1 MRLKTAPRPAAPQR
15 GDVALSPIASAAPDL
30 TEGAAGRMNFQSPFQ
45 PIQEENTLPYSSA
58 LGTEEQIREEI
69 RQEKRA
75 TTEFLARY
83 GISPT
88 GGEERLARDINR
100 LLENFECQQKDLIKR
115 MEEQM
120 ALKIHDLL
128 SAHPSW
134 TAARDLPGQQPTVG
148 GAASGGGGP
157 GDNDP
162 QRGHSRRRNED
173 QDRPNQPP
181 GGWQPSGGAGGWG
194 GPPGGGPPDED
205 PTDPSDSS
213 SLESEDR
220 KKKRKKRRRR
230 RRRTRV
236 IT

>member
-1 MRLKTAPRPAAPQR
+1 
-15 GDVALSPIASAAPDL
+15 
-30 TEGAAGRMNFQSPFQ
+30 MNFQSPFQ
-45 PIQEENTLPYSSA
+45 PIQEENTLPYRSA
-58 LGTEEQIREEI
+58 LNTEEQIREEI

-88 GGEERLARDINR
+88 GGEERLARDVNR
-100 LLENFECQQKDLIKR
+100 MVENFERQQRDLIKR
-115 MEEQM
+115 MEEKT
-120 ALKIHDLL
+120 ALKIQDLL

-134 TAARDLPGQQPTVG
+134 TAARNLPGQRQTVG
-148 GAASGGGGP
+148 GAAGGGGDP

-162 QRGHSRRRNED
+162 RRGHSRRRNED

-181 GGWQPSGGAGGWG
+181 GVWQPSGGAGGWG

-213 SLESEDR
+213 SLESDDR
-220 KKKRKKRRRR
+220 RKKKKRKKKEKKGKCE
-230 RRRTRV
+230 
-236 IT
+236 